1 MVGCKWARMG
11 AAICPPI
18 VSVPKCSQISN
29 CPRGVLCANSFFNMR
44 TYLKTRPRNARSA
57 KQRNSYQKWKIW
69 KTGFSVRLELKNS
82 GEILLIEI
90 FYGFTLAPLLYCGST
105 RTWEQYNYS
114 NVLIVPCTTIEI
126 RNFPY
131 VYIRQV
137 RLPEIKVCVMY
148 NQSCRLHELVNK
160 DYKA

>member
-57 KQRNSYQKWKIW
+57 NQRNSYQKWKIW

-82 GEILLIEI
+82 GEILLMKYFMASPSHPCFIVEVREHENNI
-90 FYGFTLAPLLYCGST
+90 IIATFLSFLARQLRPGTSHMYT
-105 RTWEQYNYS
+105 
-114 NVLIVPCTTIEI
+114 
-126 RNFPY
+126 Y
-131 VYIRQV
+131 VQ
-137 RLPEIKVCVMY
+137 
-148 NQSCRLHELVNK
+148 
-160 DYKA
+160 